1 MAEHQAHFSP
11 ASKSRKHGSLGPLSA
26 FCLAG
31 AADTIVNL
39 CVRPALKVAYWP
51 PERRQTLL
59 KIEALASLWKGEL
72 AMRIRGF
79 FTPAL
84 SYTMFHT
91 IRDRFQKSNTT
102 MVLSKN
108 EATKTTTVKLIENHK
123 LLSNFAAGAIS
134 GLFTGCITHPW
145 QRFNYLTNAWKMQAY
160 EELAKRKQTTPLTGY
175 RALIGPEH
183 SILSLYRWFLC
194 GSILSVG
201 YYGLLFGL
209 YHTGIELSLSMQ
221 RTHQRPPGL
230 EWLDSGEQVSYF
242 ERGPYAM
249 GASMIARFITFPL
262 SKVLS
267 IMHSREGR
275 HYKTTRECFIV
286 NWKLEGP
293 KKFMSTIM
301 HNMSLPLTAAFTLVV
316 FDVLGDKLK
325 SLTNTH

>member
-1 MAEHQAHFSP
+1 MAEPQAHFSP
-11 ASKSRKHGSLGPLSA
+11 ASKSKNRTPLGPLSA

-59 KIEALASLWKGEL
+59 KIEALAGLWRGEL
-72 AMRIRGF
+72 AMRIKGF

-84 SYTMFHT
+84 SYAMFHT
-91 IRDRFQKSNTT
+91 VRDRLQKSNTT
-102 MVLSKN
+102 LVLSKN
-108 EATKTTTVKLIENHK
+108 EARNTTTVKMVESNK
-123 LLSNFAAGAIS
+123 LLSNFFAGAIA
-134 GLFTGCITHPW
+134 GFFTGCVTHPW
-145 QRFNYLTNAWKMQAY
+145 QRFTYLNNVWRVQAY
-160 EELAKRKQTTPLTGY
+160 EELSKRNKSTPLTGFKG
-175 RALIGPEH
+175 LVGPEH
-183 SILSLYRWFLC
+183 SIFSLYRWFMC
-194 GSILSVG
+194 GSLLSVG

-209 YHTGIELSLSMQ
+209 YHTGIELSLAM
-221 RTHQRPPGL
+221 HHPKNRPPGL
-230 EWLDSGEQVSYF
+230 EWLDSGANVSYL
-242 ERGPYAM
+242 ERGIHAM
-249 GASMIARFITFPL
+249 GASMIARAITFPW

-293 KKFMSTIM
+293 KKFMSTIT

-316 FDVLGDKLK
+316 FDVLGDKFK
-325 SLTNTH
+325 SVTNTH